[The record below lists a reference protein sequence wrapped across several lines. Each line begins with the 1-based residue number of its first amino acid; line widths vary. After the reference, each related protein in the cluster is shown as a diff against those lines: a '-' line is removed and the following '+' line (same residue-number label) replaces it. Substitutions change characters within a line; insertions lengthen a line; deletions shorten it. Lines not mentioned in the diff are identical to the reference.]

1 MQILFNRAMFN
12 RGAKLK
18 EVKKHMALVIRS
30 QWAAYMECGKDT
42 AKAFALMGEGFTD
55 LAESKN
61 PQEYNRHYVHEK
73 SERSDVTGYSPS
85 LSYSMDYYTTDP
97 VCQEIRAI
105 TDGELVGTDAQRDI
119 VLVDLFDKKSG
130 STGDESFTAYKRTF
144 AIIPDGKGAGTDA
157 LIYTGTIKSAGEL
170 IKGAFNTKSNTFTPD
185 EA

>member
-1 MQILFNRAMFN
+1 
-12 RGAKLK
+12 
-18 EVKKHMALVIRS
+18 MALVIRS
-30 QWAAYMECGKDT
+30 QWAAYMECGTDS

-85 LSYSMDYYTTDP
+85 LSYSMDYYNTDP

-105 TDGELVGTDAQRDI
+105 TDDELVGTDAQRDI
-119 VLVDLFDKKSG
+119 VLVDMFDKQSG
-130 STGDESFTAYKRTF
+130 EETYKAYKRTF
-144 AIIPDGKGAGTDA
+144 SIIPDGKGSGTDA

-170 IKGAFNTKSNTFTPD
+170 IKGTFSTKTNTFTP
-185 EA
+185 AA